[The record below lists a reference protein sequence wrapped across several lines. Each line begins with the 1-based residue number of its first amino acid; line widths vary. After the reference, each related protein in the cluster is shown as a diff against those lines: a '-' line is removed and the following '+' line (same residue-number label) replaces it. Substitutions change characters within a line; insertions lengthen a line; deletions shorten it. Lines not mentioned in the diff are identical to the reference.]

1 MKTHWLD
8 SEVTYDGSQ
17 LRPHWIR
24 QATGVVGDAI
34 VAFRGPCAVSRDEM
48 ADLVDLL
55 EGSTIAGDDM
65 LHFVAE
71 VFDDGDLP
79 RALLR
84 QRLLSAIAREQLA
97 QLAPHV
103 ALRRDGD
110 DLFVGERKLS
120 ISVATRSLVST
131 LLHFAVNV
139 GTAGTPVPTAGLDEL
154 GVDARVFADRVLAA
168 VAAEEHSMGAARCQV
183 RGREGNAEA

>member
-1 MKTHWLD
+1 MNSHWLD
-8 SEVTYDGSQ
+8 SQVTYDGSQ

-24 QATGVVGDAI
+24 RTTGVVGDAI
-34 VAFRGPCAVSRDEM
+34 VAFRGPCAVSQSEM

-55 EGSTIAGDDM
+55 EGSAIAGDDM
-65 LHFVAE
+65 LHFVTE

-84 QRLLSAIAREQLA
+84 QRLMSAIAMEQL
-97 QLAPHV
+97 V
-103 ALRRDGD
+103 ALVPSAELRREGD
-110 DLFVGERKLS
+110 DLFVGNRKLS

-139 GTAGTPVPTAGLDEL
+139 GTTGTPVPTTGLDEL
-154 GVDARVFADRVLAA
+154 GVDARAFAERLLAA
-168 VAAEEHSMGAARCQV
+168 VVREEDSMTSARCQV
-183 RGREGNAEA
+183 RGREGAAEA

>member
-1 MKTHWLD
+1 MNTHWLD
-8 SEVTYDGSQ
+8 LQVTYDGSQ

-24 QATGVVGDAI
+24 RTTGVVGDAI
-34 VAFRGPCAVSRDEM
+34 VAFRGPCAVSQTEM

-55 EGSTIAGDDM
+55 DGSAIAGDDM

-71 VFDDGDLP
+71 LFDDGDLP

-84 QRLLSAIAREQLA
+84 QRLLTAMAMEQLGL
-97 QLAPHV
+97 LAPG
-103 ALRRDGD
+103 AELRRDGD
-110 DLFVGERKLS
+110 DLFVGECKLS
-120 ISVATRSLVST
+120 ISVATRSMVST

-139 GTAGTPVPTAGLDEL
+139 GTAGTPVPTVGLSDL
-154 GVDARVFADRVLAA
+154 GVDAREFADRLLAA
-168 VAAEEHSMGAARCQV
+168 VAREEDSMAAARCQV

>member
-8 SEVTYDGSQ
+8 SQVTYDGSQ

-24 QATGVVGDAI
+24 LATGLVGDAI
-34 VAFRGPCAVSRDEM
+34 VAFRGPCAVSETEM
-48 ADLVDLL
+48 VDLVDLL
-55 EGSTIAGDDM
+55 DGASIAGDDM
-65 LHFVAE
+65 LHFIAE

-84 QRLLSAIAREQLA
+84 QRLLSAIAMEQLA
-97 QLAPHV
+97 LLAPD
-103 ALRRDGD
+103 ARLRREGD
-110 DLFVGERKLS
+110 DIFVGERKLS

-139 GTAGTPVPTAGLDEL
+139 GTSGTPVPTVGLSDL
-154 GVDARVFADRVLAA
+154 GVDARGFADRLLAA
-168 VAAEEHSMGAARCQV
+168 VVREEESMATARCQV
-183 RGREGNAEA
+183 RGREGRAEA